1 MDACVNLVIY
11 EYTVKIYSPVVF
23 MHSFF
28 CCDQTKGSL
37 LKLSAAY
44 GLTGSFLCLTNSG
57 KKRLLQIKNLQQ
69 PERMWK

>member
-37 LKLSAAY
+37 LKLFAVRVDGTVFMFNEFRKKEAAAN
-44 GLTGSFLCLTNSG
+44 F
-57 KKRLLQIKNLQQ
+57 
-69 PERMWK
+69 